1 MNPDLV
7 KFKCSRLKPSVWTG
21 IVNYH
26 AMVSNAPQKLK
37 TTVLMVPNGIT
48 GNGEQK
54 FKKRLMCAKCQEIE
68 NKEEEAAKKSKSLVR
83 TKLKP
88 REGRKWASP
97 FCKLHARLAGRS
109 KEKLFDIA
117 GKMQN
122 QHQQK
127 KLPFTA
133 LNKSQ
138 LQMAEVSQGSEENP
152 LRNSMEE

>member
-1 MNPDLV
+1 
-7 KFKCSRLKPSVWTG
+7 
-21 IVNYH
+21 
-26 AMVSNAPQKLK
+26 MVSNAPQELE
-37 TTVLMVPNGIT
+37 TTMLIVPNGIT

-54 FKKRLMCAKCQEIE
+54 FRKRPMCKKCQEIGH
-68 NKEEEAAKKSKSLVR
+68 KEEEATKKGRQGLIR
-83 TKLKP
+83 TKLK
-88 REGRKWASP
+88 RQGRCRWQGP
-97 FCKLHARLAGRS
+97 YCYLHARQAGHS

>member
-1 MNPDLV
+1 
-7 KFKCSRLKPSVWTG
+7 
-21 IVNYH
+21 
-26 AMVSNAPQKLK
+26 MVSNAPQKLE
-37 TTVLMVPNGIT
+37 TTMLIVRNGIT

-54 FKKRLMCAKCQEIE
+54 FRKRPMCKKCQEIGH
-68 NKEEEAAKKSKSLVR
+68 KEEEAAKKGFPGLVR

-88 REGRKWASP
+88 TQSGWQRP
-97 FCKLHARLAGRS
+97 YCYLHTRQAGRS

-127 KLPFTA
+127 KLPFMA

-138 LQMAEVSQGSEENP
+138 LQMAEVSQGSEEYP

>member
-1 MNPDLV
+1 
-7 KFKCSRLKPSVWTG
+7 
-21 IVNYH
+21 
-26 AMVSNAPQKLK
+26 MVSNAPQKLK
-37 TTVLMVPNGIT
+37 ITVLMVPNGIT

-127 KLPFTA
+127 KLPFMA